1 LVPQN
6 RASLFGQSKL
16 KRSPIKEKLEG
27 GKKKSRNTLIAS
39 KTTQEELNQDKK
51 RAGKLKVSI
60 DLTSQSK
67 SSMRLIQTK
76 VQGRNQ
82 ALI

>member
-1 LVPQN
+1 MVPQN
-6 RASLFGQSKL
+6 RASIFGQSKL
-16 KRSPIKEKLEG
+16 KRSAIKEKLEG

-39 KTTQEELNQDKK
+39 KTTQEDLNPDKK